1 MQFTSTQKLTLSGI
15 IEQELAAAESMLN
28 LLVLEYEA
36 LTDGDP
42 DQIKSISAEKIQ
54 QMRLME
60 QLLAKRNGFLLEL
73 GLAPDGSAMET
84 AISGME
90 SNSELRAQWEKFRS
104 ATIKL
109 QKQNDINGGI
119 ISIGQRRV
127 KQALDILSGKEN
139 LSGTY
144 SQEGETTFSKSNN
157 LHTKA

>member
-1 MQFTSTQKLTLSGI
+1 MQFTSTQRLALSGI
-15 IEQELAAAESMLN
+15 IEQELAAAESMHK
-28 LLVLEYEA
+28 LLGLEYEA

-73 GLAPDGSAMET
+73 GLAPDISAIET

-104 ATIKL
+104 VTIKL